1 MPNNPP
7 SASLPVN
14 PDADTDTDAVG
25 SARPGASEAQVR
37 AVWSVIT
44 GMYAAYT
51 RQDRAAIDA
60 CLAPDATIWDS
71 AAAPLLC
78 GKADLDRVRDERP
91 GAEEGPQET
100 GLEAYDPVIDIFGDL
115 ALLRYWL
122 RVDFAPDGCGAPL
135 VPEIVRNTAA
145 LRRYEDQVWR
155 IVHLHEDVQQAG
167 GEPVR

>member
-1 MPNNPP
+1 MNPP
-7 SASLPVN
+7 PAPR
-14 PDADTDTDAVG
+14 PAGATTDATAF
-25 SARPGASEAQVR
+25 ARPGASDPQTR

-51 RQDRAAIDA
+51 RQDRSAIDA
-60 CLAPDATIWDS
+60 CLDPDATIWDS

-78 GKADLDRVRDERP
+78 GKADLDRIRDERP
-91 GAEEGPQET
+91 AAGEGPREA
-100 GLEAYDPVIDIFGDL
+100 GLEAYDPVIDVFGDL

-122 RVDFAPDGCGAPL
+122 RVDFAPDDSGSPL
-135 VPEIVRNTAA
+135 TPEIVRNTAA

-155 IVHLHEDVQQAG
+155 IVHLHEDVRQAG

>member
-1 MPNNPP
+1 M
-7 SASLPVN
+7 
-14 PDADTDTDAVG
+14 
-25 SARPGASEAQVR
+25 
-37 AVWSVIT
+37 IT
-44 GMYAAYT
+44 SMYAAYT

-60 CLAPDATIWDS
+60 CLDPDATIWDS

-78 GKADLDRVRDERP
+78 GKADLDRIRGERP
-91 GAEEGPQET
+91 EAGEGPREA

-122 RVDFAPDGCGAPL
+122 RVEFVPDDSGAPL
-135 VPEIVRNTAA
+135 MPEIVRNTAA
-145 LRRYEDQVWR
+145 LRRYEDEIWR

>member
-1 MPNNPP
+1 MPTNPP
-7 SASLPVN
+7 AGSLPSG
-14 PDADTDTDAVG
+14 PDSAA
-25 SARPGASEAQVR
+25 SARPGASAPQAR

-60 CLAPDATIWDS
+60 CLATDATIFDS

-78 GKADLDRVRDERP
+78 GKADLDRIRDERP
-91 GAEEGPQET
+91 ATGEGPHET
-100 GLEAYDPVIDIFGDL
+100 GLEAYDPVIDVFGDL

-122 RVDFAPDGCGAPL
+122 RVDFAPDGSGAPL
-135 VPEIVRNTAA
+135 RPEIVRNTAV
-145 LRRYEDQVWR
+145 LRRYEDQAWR

>member
-1 MPNNPP
+1 MPTNP
-7 SASLPVN
+7 S
-14 PDADTDTDAVG
+14 TDFFPAGTDAAE
-25 SARPGASEAQVR
+25 SARPGASEPQAK

-60 CLAPDATIWDS
+60 CLDPDATIWDS

-78 GKADLDRVRDERP
+78 GKADLDRVRDGRP
-91 GAEEGPQET
+91 AAGDGPEES
-100 GLEAYDPVIDIFGDL
+100 GLDAYDPVIDVFGDL

-122 RVDFAPDGCGAPL
+122 RVDFAPDASGAPL
-135 VPEIVRNTAA
+135 RPELVRNTAV
-145 LRRYEDQVWR
+145 LRCYPDQDWR

-167 GEPVR
+167 GTPVR